1 MPAAREAR
9 RILGRS
15 NLEQARPKMRATPV
29 NQGFLSELQGHLS
42 ADLFASATPVRRTAD
57 EVLFVA
63 GDAGN
68 GCYRVEDGLVK
79 VTMMSRAGVERI
91 LAFLGP
97 GAIVG
102 ELAIIDGRPR
112 SASVV
117 AVRET
122 TLKFLSRAAFEGFA
136 REHPEVY
143 QSLVKVLATRLRLTD
158 ETVAAGSFLSL
169 KGRVA
174 RTLLEL
180 AEEFGRNVG
189 SGRVMIHQKIGQSD
203 LAAMTGIARENLS
216 RIFNDWRRRKLV
228 SRLSGYYCLENKA
241 RLKAEAEL

>member
-1 MPAAREAR
+1 MQ
-9 RILGRS
+9 L
-15 NLEQARPKMRATPV
+15 RPKMNGTSV
-29 NQGFLSELQGHLS
+29 KQSLLSELQGHLS
-42 ADLFASATPVRRTAD
+42 ADLFANATQVRRAAD

-91 LAFLGP
+91 LAILGP

-122 TLKFLSRAAFEGFA
+122 KLKFLSRAAFDEFA
-136 REHPEVY
+136 KEHPEVY
-143 QSLVKVLATRLRLTD
+143 KNLVKVLATRLRLTD

-174 RTLLEL
+174 KTLLEL
-180 AEEFGRNVG
+180 AEDFGRNVG
-189 SGRVMIHQKIGQSD
+189 SDRVVIHQKIGQSD

-216 RIFNDWRRRKLV
+216 RVFNDWRRRKLV
-228 SRLSGYYCLENKA
+228 SRLSGYYCLENKTQ
-241 RLKAEAEL
+241 LKQEAEL

>member
-1 MPAAREAR
+1 MAGETR
-9 RILGRS
+9 
-15 NLEQARPKMRATPV
+15 NNRPKMNGTPV
-29 NQGFLSELQGHLS
+29 KQSLLSELQGHLS
-42 ADLFASATPVRRTAD
+42 ADLFGSATLVRRAAD

-68 GCYRVEDGLVK
+68 GCYRVEEGLVK

-91 LAFLGP
+91 LAILGP

-122 TLKFLSRAAFEGFA
+122 KLKFLSRAAFDEFA
-136 REHPEVY
+136 KEHPEVY
-143 QSLVKVLATRLRLTD
+143 KNLVKVLATRLRLTD

-189 SGRVMIHQKIGQSD
+189 SDRVVIHQKIGQSD

-216 RIFNDWRRRKLV
+216 RILQEWTRKALIK
-228 SRLSGYYCLENKA
+228 RLASYYCVENKA
-241 RLKAEAEL
+241 ALEREAQN

>member
-1 MPAAREAR
+1 MNG
-9 RILGRS
+9 I
-15 NLEQARPKMRATPV
+15 PV
-29 NQGFLSELQGHLS
+29 KQSLLSELQGQLS
-42 ADLFASATPVRRTAD
+42 ADLFASATSVRRAAD
-57 EVLFVA
+57 DVLFVA

-122 TLKFLSRAAFEGFA
+122 TLKFLSRATFEEFA

-143 QSLVKVLATRLRLTD
+143 KNLVKVLATSPLGD
-158 ETVAAGSFLSL
+158 SFAA
-169 KGRVA
+169 
-174 RTLLEL
+174 
-180 AEEFGRNVG
+180 N
-189 SGRVMIHQKIGQSD
+189 
-203 LAAMTGIARENLS
+203 
-216 RIFNDWRRRKLV
+216 
-228 SRLSGYYCLENKA
+228 
-241 RLKAEAEL
+241 

>member
-1 MPAAREAR
+1 MT
-9 RILGRS
+9 
-15 NLEQARPKMRATPV
+15 ATPIK
-29 NQGFLSELQGHLS
+29 QSLLSELQEHLS
-42 ADLFASATPVRRTAD
+42 TDLFASATPVRLAAD
-57 EVLFVA
+57 AYLFLA
-63 GDAGN
+63 GDAGD

-79 VTMMSRAGVERI
+79 VTMMSRSGVERI

-102 ELAIIDGRPR
+102 ELAIVDGRPR

-117 AVRET
+117 AVREAA
-122 TLKFLSRAAFEGFA
+122 LKFLSRSTFEEFA
-136 REHPEVY
+136 EHPEVY
-143 QSLVKVLATRLRLTD
+143 KNLVKVLATRLRLTD
-158 ETVAAGSFLSL
+158 EAVAAGSFLSL

-180 AEEFGRNVG
+180 AEDFGRNVG
-189 SGRVMIHQKIGQSD
+189 PGRVVIHQKIGQSD

-216 RIFNDWRRRKLV
+216 RVFNDWRRRKLV
-228 SRLSGYYCLENKA
+228 TRLSGYYCLENKA